1 MCNFFREHELILRAY
16 FHCENTQLLVLLIAA
31 AIMCVPSPSAPPE
44 DKEPNS
50 GDPGNALEASETE
63 NQPAGAGEDEAKP
76 VKPIAPD
83 SWEWVAA
90 VGLTTL
96 GLNAGE
102 SCFNFTP
109 CLSQPRLRR
118 CSHSL
123 SR

>member
-1 MCNFFREHELILRAY
+1 MLRAY
-16 FHCENTQLLVLLIAA
+16 FHCEITQLLVLLIAA

-90 VGLTTL
+90 VGLNISTRSLTK
-96 GLNAGE
+96 GDI
-102 SCFNFTP
+102 CTCP
-109 CLSQPRLRR
+109 DTSQKGPSFFR
-118 CSHSL
+118 
-123 SR
+123 

>member
-1 MCNFFREHELILRAY
+1 MLRAY
-16 FHCENTQLLVLLIAA
+16 FHCEITQLLVLLIAA

-44 DKEPNS
+44 DKGPNS

-63 NQPAGAGEDEAKP
+63 NQPAGAGENEAKS

-102 SCFNFTP
+102 RCFNFTP
-109 CLSQPRLRR
+109 CMSQPRLRR
-118 CSHSL
+118 CLHSL